1 MRRSSRSKWLSG
13 IGAVVLIGG
22 LVLANSGSGV
32 TPAAAAPAPPN
43 PFTVIIDKLN
53 QILALLTGAAGQ
65 GNHTLR
71 WDTNN
76 PSATRFTTAF
86 TGAVLDNNTGL
97 VWEQAP
103 DGTPRVWGDGTA
115 ASATRYCVNKNVG
128 GTVGWRLPSVVEL
141 KSVQDGSTGAV
152 APFVPASAFTLST
165 SNATPGVQ
173 SADYWSATTNAG
185 NPAFAWTVLFLDGV
199 VSGDLKASN
208 LGRAWCVRGGMH
220 ADTY

>member
-86 TGAVLDNNTGL
+86 PGAVLDNNTGL

-103 DGTPRVWGDGTA
+103 DGTLRNWATA
-115 ASATRYCVNKNVG
+115 TAYCVNKKVG
-128 GTVGWRLPSVVEL
+128 DTVGWRLPSVVEL

-220 ADTY
+220 ADAY